1 MKNIVLMKNGEEVKC
16 FRIRE
21 AFMVDGF
28 RVLVDDYKYGKKD
41 GVMIADD
48 GKSDRVFETEETALD
63 RVISYCN
70 KAMKVKQI
78 DSYIVKEV

>member
-1 MKNIVLMKNGEEVKC
+1 MKNIVLMKNGEEVKQ

-28 RVLVDDYKYGKKD
+28 RVLVDDYRYNKKD
-41 GVMIADD
+41 SVIVDED
-48 GKSDRVFETEETALD
+48 GKSDRVFKTEAAAINHIITYA
-63 RVISYCN
+63 N
-70 KAMKVKQI
+70 KALSFKHI

>member
-1 MKNIVLMKNGEEVKC
+1 MKNIVLIKDNKEVKQ

-28 RVLVDDYKYGKKD
+28 RVLVDDYRYNKKD
-41 GVMIADD
+41 SAIVAENGKDD
-48 GKSDRVFETEETALD
+48 KVFKTENEALNHIIKTA
-63 RVISYCN
+63 N
-70 KAMKVKQI
+70 KFLSVNQI